1 MYYLEIDPALKAHC
15 LPQALDD
22 QKKKKTDKEK
32 NKI

>member
-22 QKKKKTDKEK
+22 QKKKKNRQGKE
-32 NKI
+32 